1 MEEMIKRK
9 NALLEQGYASLSQ
22 IEEIAMLC
30 TNVHFT
36 NVYSA
41 HIFLSLVGDALRRL
55 TVDKYDLLQEA
66 NNFIPEPEQ
75 VEQVL
80 EDEN

>member
-30 TNVHFT
+30 TNVHFYKR
-36 NVYSA
+36 VFSPYFSQLGWGCA
-41 HIFLSLVGDALRRL
+41 
-55 TVDKYDLLQEA
+55 
-66 NNFIPEPEQ
+66 
-75 VEQVL
+75 
-80 EDEN
+80 